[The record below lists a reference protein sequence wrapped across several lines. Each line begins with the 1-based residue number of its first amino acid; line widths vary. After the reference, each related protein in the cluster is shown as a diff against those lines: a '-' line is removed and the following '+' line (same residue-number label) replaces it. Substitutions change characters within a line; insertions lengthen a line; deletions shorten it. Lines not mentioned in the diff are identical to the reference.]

1 VIDGAPDLSEILKI
15 METDMR
21 FFINFRQARCLA
33 AVVLHVAALAA
44 VAQTEVRYPARPV
57 TMVVPFTAAGPT
69 DALARI
75 LAHGMRQNLGQS
87 VVIDNKPG
95 AGGNIGA
102 VHVVKATAD
111 GYTLLFGSSGP
122 LVINTSLY
130 KNAGFDPLKD
140 FTHIAYV
147 GEIPNV
153 LVVNASSPVQ
163 TLPELV
169 AYAKGQQALSFASSG
184 NGSTNHLAGE
194 MFNRNVGAKLIHVP
208 YKGTAPALNDL
219 LGNQVTMMYLD
230 VLTAAPHIRS
240 GKLRPLG
247 IAATNRSKVLPEVP
261 TFREQGVPSM
271 DQGVAFG
278 LVGPAGLPKDVIDKL
293 STVAQAVLRS
303 PEMQDAFA
311 RQGVETSAIDT
322 PQKYAEY
329 FRKQVESWREVVR
342 VTGAKPD

>member
-1 VIDGAPDLSEILKI
+1 MRNFLKL
-15 METDMR
+15 
-21 FFINFRQARCLA
+21 FRARS
-33 AVVLHVAALAA
+33 VVACTLCTFALAA
-44 VAQTEVRYPARPV
+44 VAQTDGPFPTRLV
-57 TMVVPFTAAGPT
+57 TVVVPFTAAGPT
-69 DALARI
+69 DALARA
-75 LAHGMRQNLGQS
+75 LTQGMRQGLGQPL
-87 VVIDNKPG
+87 VVDNRPG

-102 VHVVKATAD
+102 AHVAKSAAD

-140 FTHIAYV
+140 FTPIAYV

-153 LVVNASSPVQ
+153 LVVNAASSLR

-169 AYAKGQQALSFASSG
+169 SHAKVQEGLTYASSG

-194 MFNRNVGAKLIHVP
+194 MFNRNVGAKLMHVP

-230 VLTAAPHIRS
+230 VLTAAPHIKS

-247 IAATNRSKVLPEVP
+247 VAAARRSTVLPDVP

-271 DQGVAFG
+271 DLGVAFG
-278 LVGPAGLPKDVIDKL
+278 LVGPAGLQKDVVERL
-293 STVAQAVLRS
+293 GAVAQAALHT
-303 PEMQDAFA
+303 PEMQETFA

-322 PQKYAEY
+322 PKKYADY
-329 FRKQVESWREVVR
+329 LRAQVESWREVVR
-342 VTGAKPD
+342 VTGAKAD